1 MQFTQYSQIHSRWRD
16 LPEAPR
22 DALENQILDSGAE
35 GPEGPEE
42 PDNPEPGQ
50 SGILT
55 TS

>member
-1 MQFTQYSQIHSRWRD
+1 MQFTQYSQIHTRWRD

-22 DALENQILDSGAE
+22 DALENQSLDSGAE
-35 GPEGPEE
+35 GPEE
-42 PDNPEPGQ
+42 PDDPEPGQ